1 MTTTSLPPRQP
12 DVANLI
18 AAIRGGKVS
27 GADLER
33 LTGAIAPW
41 ADRLRRVPNMGT
53 APARAAT
60 PGGDEVHESMRRHR
74 TDDYAPPEPVD
85 MRTRR
90 DQRALEALFRQY
102 HDFGPGAVDAAA
114 QFAAEWRQ
122 LRARNLV
129 GMPVD
134 RYVAIRMQAWEA
146 Q

>member
-1 MTTTSLPPRQP
+1 MSTIPPTKQP
-12 DVANLI
+12 DVARLVR
-18 AAIRGGKVS
+18 AIKAGQVKRD
-27 GADLER
+27 DLEA

-41 ADRLRRVPNMGT
+41 ADRLRRVPDMGT

-74 TDDYAPPEPVD
+74 TDDPEPVTL
-85 MRTRR
+85 RTRR
-90 DQRALEALFRQY
+90 DQRQLEALFRQY

-114 QFAAEWRQ
+114 QFAAEWQQ
-122 LRARNLV
+122 LRQRNLV

-146 Q
+146 QAQ